1 MITWIICT
9 VLSIL
14 LLILTIY
21 WICRTGKHQLGVTF
35 WILMLTG
42 FFSYLPTYLEKYDF
56 LNASVCDIVNL
67 MQIVTLNSNT
77 YETYQPQIAN
87 TVIFYLCIFVR
98 GCVHMAAPPLFAFAT
113 YTFIKKYMEKWKADR
128 IAKNKKKIYVFS
140 TMNEKAQKIALSL
153 AQNADKSTAVIF
165 YETSEIDSELEEQ
178 LGSKDVSHISHNIKL
193 DVETNKLPFIDLE
206 KCELYFILLNDSD
219 ENLELGL
226 RLEEHYRN
234 KIGFSN
240 HIHIVAFS
248 ENSISDETIIDSIN
262 TALDLRVININ
273 RTFAYHLMT
282 DKPLYEA
289 VNDKK
294 LSVLISGDSALVKE
308 LLFAVLICGQLPDIT
323 MKIHIITEN
332 VDALSEYLKL
342 YYPEI
347 LDTDYQI
354 KISEGIPDNRNYLNM
369 IRSDCMDAGYVILC
383 DKDDS
388 KNVQTAVMLRRFFLI
403 EDKKFTHKPIIAAR
417 IQNIKKA
424 DVIRKSKFEII
435 PFGSDKIY
443 SYHEIVEPELEAL
456 AKRVHFAYCGIPE
469 NPDEETCFQALQT
482 YYELEYNRKSS
493 LAMALSIRYKLWQ
506 MGFSMQ
512 KSDTPDVTA
521 LQNYLDTNNLKKY
534 AEAEHLRWLAY
545 LRTEGN
551 QKMSVEEA
559 EIIAKTS
566 PELMKKLGTSVYL
579 GMHMDMIPLYD
590 ISDATN
596 EINRRCFENKL
607 FAPKKDTTDT
617 DEFILRALPKILG
630 NSNWKKY
637 TGGYVYKVTAFLQ

>member
-1 MITWIICT
+1 MFTWIICT
-9 VLSIL
+9 AVSLL
-14 LLILTIY
+14 FLTLLIF
-21 WICRTGKHQLGVTF
+21 WICRTGKHQLGIAF

-56 LNASVCDIVNL
+56 VNASVCDIVNL

-77 YETYQPQIAN
+77 YETYQPQTVN
-87 TVIFYLCIFVR
+87 SVIFYLCIFVR
-98 GCVHMAAPPLFAFAT
+98 GCVHMASPPLFAFAT
-113 YTFIKKYMEKWKADR
+113 YTFIKKYMEKWKTNR
-128 IAKNKKKIYVFS
+128 IAKNKKRVYVFS
-140 TMNEKAQKIALSL
+140 SMNEKAQKIALSL
-153 AQNADKSTAVIF
+153 AEHADKSTAVIF

-178 LGSKDVSHISHNIKL
+178 LGSREVSHISHNIKL
-193 DVETNKLPFIDLE
+193 DVETNKLPFVDL
-206 KCELYFILLNDSD
+206 KDCELYFILLNDSD
-219 ENLELGL
+219 ENIELGL

-240 HIHIVAFS
+240 HMHIAAFS

-262 TALDLRVININ
+262 TSLDLRVININ
-273 RTFAYHLMT
+273 RIFAYHLMT

-308 LLFAVLICGQLPDIT
+308 LLFTVLICGQLPDIT

-332 VDALSEYLKL
+332 AAAFRESLKL
-342 YYPEI
+342 HYPEV
-347 LDTDYQI
+347 LDTDYHI
-354 KISEGIPDNRNYLNM
+354 KISEGTPDNRDYLTV
-369 IRSDCMDAGYVILC
+369 IRSDCMDAGYVMLC
-383 DKDDS
+383 YQDDS
-388 KNVQTAVMLRRFFLI
+388 RNVQAAVMLRRFFLT
-403 EDKKFTHKPIIAAR
+403 EDKKFTHKPVIAAK

-424 DVIRKSKFEII
+424 NVICKSKFEIV

-443 SYHEIVEPELEAL
+443 SYQEIVEPELEAL
-456 AKRVHFAYCGIPE
+456 AKRVHFAYCGIAE

-512 KSDTPDVTA
+512 QADTPDVTA
-521 LQNYLDTNNLKKY
+521 LQNYLDANDLKKY

-545 LRTEGN
+545 LRTEGSR
-551 QKMSVEEA
+551 KMSVEDA
-559 EIIAKTS
+559 EMIAKTS
-566 PELMKKLGTSVYL
+566 PELMRKLGTSVYL

-590 ISDATN
+590 IHDATE
-596 EINRRCFENKL
+596 EINRRCVENKF
-607 FAPKKDTTDT
+607 FAPKKDTTGT
-617 DEFILRALPKILG
+617 DEFILEALPKILG